1 MNIKSQL
8 YSACAESLNK
18 RLSLVESNIRSMQND
33 LMAETKSSAG
43 DKHETGR
50 AMIHLEIEKAMV
62 QADQL
67 RKTKSVLQKINIDK
81 NSDKIKM
88 GSLVFTDQGKYFIS
102 ISAGE
107 IRLGEEVYY
116 AISSSSPIGNLLMGQ
131 TPGSSIQLLNRT
143 QKILEVL

>member
-1 MNIKSQL
+1 
-8 YSACAESLNK
+8 
-18 RLSLVESNIRSMQND
+18 MQND